1 MTKNNTITEEVGKG
15 KTAIVVTCSKQEK
28 GNLSVIMKSGCYKLN
43 QPRKCQGKTRLFKI
57 MSI

>member
-1 MTKNNTITEEVGKG
+1 MNKNNMIIEEVGKG
-15 KTAIVVTCSKQEK
+15 KTAIVVTCTKQEK
-28 GNLSVIMKSGCYKLN
+28 VNLSVIMKSACYKLN